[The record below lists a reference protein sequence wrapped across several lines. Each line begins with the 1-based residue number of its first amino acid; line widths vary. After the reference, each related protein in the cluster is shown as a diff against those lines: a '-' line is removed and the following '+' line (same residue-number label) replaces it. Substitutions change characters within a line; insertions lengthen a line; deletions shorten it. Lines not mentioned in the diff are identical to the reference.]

1 MASLNFPNSP
11 SDGDSFSFTNL
22 IGETTQYLYDSDRTL
37 WYINASGTVGPP
49 GPTGATG
56 ATGATGPAVTSL
68 VGNDQTTAYTLVA
81 SDAGKYVSIT
91 TGGVTAPASVF
102 SAGEPVTIYNNSGS
116 DQTITQGSGLT
127 LYSAGTS
134 DTGNRTLAQRGVAT
148 ILYLSASEA
157 VIGGSGLT

>member
-37 WYINASGTVGPP
+37 WYINAAGTIGPA
-49 GPTGATG
+49 GPTG

-68 VGNDQTTAYTLVA
+68 TENAQTGAYTLVA
-81 SDAGKYVSIT
+81 SDAGKYISIT

-116 DQTITQGSGLT
+116 NQTITQGSGLT

-148 ILYLSASEA
+148 ILYLSGSEA